1 MSKKYTREHEW
12 IETVAS
18 GGYRI
23 GVTDYAQEQLGD
35 VVAVELPDVGRELS
49 LNEEC
54 AVIESVKAASDIYS
68 PIAGVITAVNESLN
82 DNPALV
88 NESPEADGWLWEMTL
103 NDEGGLAALMDGEA
117 YAKFIAESQ

>member
-1 MSKKYTREHEW
+1 MSKKYTPEHEW
-12 IETVAS
+12 IETVAT
-18 GGYRI
+18 GGCRVGI
-23 GVTDYAQEQLGD
+23 TDYAQEQLGD

-68 PIAGVITAVNESLN
+68 PVAGVITAVNESLN

-103 NDEGGLAALMDGEA
+103 NDESGLAALMDGEA
-117 YAKFIAESQ
+117 YAKFTAESQ

>member
-1 MSKKYTREHEW
+1 MRPA
-12 IETVAS
+12 VAALALPITPRAVGRC
-18 GGYRI
+18 GGGGI
-23 GVTDYAQEQLGD
+23 A
-35 VVAVELPDVGRELS
+35 DVGRELS

-68 PIAGVITAVNESLN
+68 PVAGVITAVNESLN

-103 NDEGGLAALMDGEA
+103 NDESGLAALMDGEA
-117 YAKFIAESQ
+117 YAKFTAESQ